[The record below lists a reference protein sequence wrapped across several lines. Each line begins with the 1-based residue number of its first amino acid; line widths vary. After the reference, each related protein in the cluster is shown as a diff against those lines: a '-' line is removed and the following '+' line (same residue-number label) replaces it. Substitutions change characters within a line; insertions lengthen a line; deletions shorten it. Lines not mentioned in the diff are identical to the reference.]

1 MDENPATSL
10 DSVLTIP
17 EPLSAPKLKE
27 QPANILKAAK
37 HAAKLYSFDLIIL
50 PPLLQTEI

>member
-17 EPLSAPKLKE
+17 DPLSPPKLKE

-37 HAAKLYSFDLIIL
+37 HAAKLYNFDLIIL
-50 PPLLQTEI
+50 PPLVHSN